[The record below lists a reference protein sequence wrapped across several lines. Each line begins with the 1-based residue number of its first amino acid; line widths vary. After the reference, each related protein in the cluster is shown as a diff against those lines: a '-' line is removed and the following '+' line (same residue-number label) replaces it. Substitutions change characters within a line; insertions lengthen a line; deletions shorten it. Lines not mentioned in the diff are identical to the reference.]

1 MAVDIPDKVTPLGP
15 GEPEEVANPVTQSGG
30 TFAERAGGKAPA
42 AKKLE
47 NSTFAA
53 RAKTA
58 SKTASKAVDEDTDGA
73 ENKAVKKAAA
83 TKKTAAKKS

>member
-1 MAVDIPDKVTPLGP
+1 MAVESNDKVTPLGP
-15 GEPEEVANPVTQSGG
+15 GDPEEVANPVTQSGG
-30 TFAERAGGKAPA
+30 TFAERAGGKAPT

-53 RAKTA
+53 RAKGA
-58 SKTASKAVDEDTDGA
+58 KTSSKAVDEDTDGA
-73 ENKAVKKAAA
+73 ENKAVSKSAA